1 MSWDKKLQKAEKF
14 LKRAHEHGDKVYAR
28 YQDERESVSGAVKRA
43 NLFYSGVQTLRESL
57 FNSLPKADVSRTN
70 KDANDDV
77 SRVASLILQRGL
89 NYEIMCADDFKG
101 AVRAAIL
108 DRLVPGIGTVWVRFE
123 IDQAETGEYNEIEEP
138 MFAPVPGSETIFV
151 DPVYWSD
158 FLYEP
163 ARSWRDVNWVA
174 RKCPMTKAEIVERWG
189 EEAMDNVPAEKN
201 LGTTTPKEI
210 TDGKFIV
217 YEIWDKRKREV
228 TWTTMGADKP
238 FEVIPDPYELAGFF
252 PCPPPLIANITTT
265 AYLPVTDYHQSQDQY
280 TLLDSLYARMARLS
294 DAVKVAGLYDSA
306 SPEIGKMLQGGD
318 NKLIPVENWAMFN
331 ERGGVGGGIQWY
343 PLEQVASVLQMLQQQ
358 YEYTKAVLFEVSG
371 MSDIQRGVT
380 NQYETAEAQK
390 IKAQFA
396 SGRMAGYQRDVAEF
410 VTGILQIMG
419 EMVVQLYS
427 DEKLQQIVG
436 MLDEAD
442 MQYVPDAV
450 ALLRNDKMSSY
461 RISVQADSLVQ
472 ADWAL
477 EKGQRM
483 ELMGYVSQFLQ
494 SAVPAIAQDSKMG
507 PLLLTMFKFT
517 MAGYRGGAEI
527 EGAIDKE
534 LDRLVAE
541 SNKPKPPPPP
551 SPEIIKAQAEAQKSQ
566 AEIAMKQQEAADRL
580 QLEREQFALDSELAS
595 QKLVFAEREHQQKMQ
610 FEREKH
616 ELEMQ
621 ALHDKFIFS
630 MAQGEQKML
639 QQQERAEERG
649 EAPETEPEGD

>member
-14 LKRAHEHGDKVYAR
+14 LKRAHEHGDKAYAR

-70 KDANDDV
+70 KDAGDDV
-77 SRVASLILQRGL
+77 ARVASVILQRGL
-89 NYEIMCADDFKG
+89 NYEIMCADDFKA
-101 AVRAAIL
+101 AVRSAIL
-108 DRLVPGIGTVWVRFE
+108 DRLVPGIGTVWLRFE
-123 IDQAETGEYNEIEEP
+123 VDTQESGEFDEYGEP
-138 MFAPVPGSETIFV
+138 LVVPVPGSEAIFV

-163 ARSWRDVNWVA
+163 ARSWRDVSWVA

-189 EEAMDNVPAEKN
+189 EDAMDNVPAEKN

-210 TDGKFIV
+210 TEGKYVV

-228 TWTTMGADKP
+228 TWTTMGAAEP
-238 FEVIPDPYELAGFF
+238 FEVIPDPYELRGFF
-252 PCPPPLIANITTT
+252 PCPSPLIANITTT

-280 TLLDSLYARMARLS
+280 NQLDTLYARIS
-294 DAVKVAGLYDSA
+294 CIVDAIKVTGVYDGA
-306 SPEIGKMLQGGD
+306 SPEIGKMLQSGE
-318 NKLIPVENWAMFN
+318 NKLVPVENWAMLN
-331 ERGGVGGGIQWY
+331 ERGGISGGIQWY
-343 PLEQVASVLQMLQQQ
+343 PVEQVATVLQMLQQQ
-358 YEYTKAVLFEVSG
+358 YEATKGVLFEVSG

-427 DEKLQQIVG
+427 NEKLQQIVG
-436 MLDEAD
+436 RLDDAD
-442 MQYVPDAV
+442 MPFVPAAV
-450 ALLRNDKMSSY
+450 DLLRNDKMSSY
-461 RISVQADSLVQ
+461 RITVQADSLVQ

-494 SAVPAIAQDSKMG
+494 SAVPAIQHDSKMG

-527 EGAIDKE
+527 EGAIDRE
-534 LDRLVAE
+534 LDRLVAMA
-541 SNKPKPPPPP
+541 NQPKPPPPP
-551 SPEIIKAQAEAQKSQ
+551 SPEVIKAQAEAAKSQ
-566 AEIAMKQQEAADRL
+566 QEMAMKEREAAARL

-595 QKLVFAEREHQQKMQ
+595 QKLVFAQLEHTQKME

-616 ELEMQ
+616 AMEMQ
-621 ALHDKFIFS
+621 ALREKAVFS
-630 MAQGEQKML
+630 LAEGEQ
-639 QQQERAEERG
+639 RIAELDV
-649 EAPETEPEGD
+649 ETGEPEDA